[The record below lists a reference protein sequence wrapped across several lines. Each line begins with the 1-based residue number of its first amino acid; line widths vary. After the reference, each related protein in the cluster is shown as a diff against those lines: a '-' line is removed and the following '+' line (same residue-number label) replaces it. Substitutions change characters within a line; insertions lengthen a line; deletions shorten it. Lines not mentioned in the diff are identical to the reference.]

1 MADIDTAITSKEIIK
16 ITAPA
21 TVQAIMA
28 TILVTGVPAVND
40 SSSVVDML
48 VIFISAVE
56 EVVIGIEV
64 LVGIDTV

>member
-1 MADIDTAITSKEIIK
+1 M
-16 ITAPA
+16 
-21 TVQAIMA
+21 TVPAIMA